1 MQFELPAA
9 AKHRPARDEGGGDR
23 FVEDLHL
30 LAHRESD
37 ALQFAGPVGEFGLQ
51 MVLPDDA
58 GAFGVDLLADE
69 DRFRHVKLEY
79 LPADVETDLV
89 LDRTGLDDDRRQ
101 EIEDLVALAG
111 RLREA
116 YVDGE
121 LSTPVT
127 TRELV
132 RIAQFIQDDFM
143 DLKAAAKSE
152 LVARVSEY
160 DESLVQ
166 TYIAKRL

>member
-1 MQFELPAA
+1 M
-9 AKHRPARDEGGGDR
+9 
-23 FVEDLHL
+23 
-30 LAHRESD
+30 
-37 ALQFAGPVGEFGLQ
+37 
-51 MVLPDDA
+51 
-58 GAFGVDLLADE
+58 
-69 DRFRHVKLEY
+69 
-79 LPADVETDLV
+79 ETDLI
-89 LDRTGLDDDRRQ
+89 LDRTGLDDARRQ
-101 EIEDLVALAG
+101 EVEDLVALAG

-160 DESLVQ
+160 DETLVE